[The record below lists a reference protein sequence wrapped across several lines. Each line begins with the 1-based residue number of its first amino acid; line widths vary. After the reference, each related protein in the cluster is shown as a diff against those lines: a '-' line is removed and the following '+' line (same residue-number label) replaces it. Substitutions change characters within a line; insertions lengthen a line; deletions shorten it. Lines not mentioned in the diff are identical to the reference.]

1 MPIRVAVNSTSLLS
15 PLTGIGQYT
24 YHLCKQ
30 LLEHPDIESD
40 FFYGMSWDRKLRE
53 CPVQGIVR
61 SKEIIKQWVP
71 GSYKLKDWLQ
81 KRAFSRG
88 QGAYDFD
95 LYHEPNYLP
104 LSYKHKLVLTVHD
117 VSFIRYPEAHPI
129 ERIRALERFPEA
141 VEKAD
146 AIITDSHFTA
156 RELMDCLPVDSAK
169 VVPIHLG
176 VTSAYHPR
184 PEQEVLPCLQRYGLD
199 YQGYILVVGTL
210 EPRKNLKLVLDAY
223 RSMPIKIQQQYPL
236 AVIGMKGWGTD
247 QIDKDMEVLIRS
259 GDLRLLGYVPTEDM
273 PLLYAAAKL
282 FVYPSMYE
290 GFGLPPLEAMA
301 SGVPVITSN
310 CASLPEVVGQ
320 AGVQVDAL
328 DVDGLR
334 EVVCNVL
341 ENRAQANTMIGKGIL
356 QAESFT
362 WEKCAAETVDVYKRV
377 LGH

>member
-1 MPIRVAVNSTSLLS
+1 MPIKLAINTTSLLS

-24 YHLCKQ
+24 YYLCKQ
-30 LLEHPDIESD
+30 FLDDPDIDPS
-40 FFYGMSWDRKLRE
+40 FFYGTRWNNEVRE
-53 CPVQGIVR
+53 APVQGIDHG
-61 SKEIIKQWVP
+61 KKLIKRFIP
-71 GSYKLKDWLQ
+71 DAYKLKDWLQ
-81 KRAFSRG
+81 KRTFSRG
-88 QGAYDFD
+88 QGAHDFD

-104 LSYKHKLVLTVHD
+104 LSYKHRLVLTVHD

-146 AIITDSHFTA
+146 AIITDSNFTA
-156 RELMDCLPVDSAK
+156 RELIDCLPVDSAK

-176 VTSAYHPR
+176 VTAAYHPR
-184 PEQEVLPCLQRYGLD
+184 SEQEVLPCMQRYGLD
-199 YQGYILVVGTL
+199 YQRYILVVGTL

-223 RSMPIKIQQQYPL
+223 RSMPRNIQQQYPL

-247 QIDKDMEVLIRS
+247 QIDKDMETLIRS

-328 DVDGLR
+328 DVGRLR

-341 ENRAQANTMIGKGIL
+341 ENREQANTMIGKGIL

>member
-1 MPIRVAVNSTSLLS
+1 MNATALLS

-24 YHLCKQ
+24 YHICQQ
-30 LLEHPDIESD
+30 LLNDPSVAPS
-40 FFYGMSWDRKLRE
+40 FFYGNQWRKDLQNK
-53 CPVQGIVR
+53 PIHGIEWKKKIFKSLIPNPYAVSR
-61 SKEIIKQWVP
+61 M
-71 GSYKLKDWLQ
+71 LQ
-81 KRAFSRG
+81 SRAFKKNTMS
-88 QGAYDFD
+88 FD

-104 LSYKHKLVLTVHD
+104 LSYEHKLVLTVHD

-156 RELMDCLPVDSAK
+156 CELMDCLPVDSAK

-176 VTSAYHPR
+176 VTAAYHPR
-184 PEQEVLPCLQRYGLD
+184 SKQELEPCMQRYGLD
-199 YQGYILVVGTL
+199 YQGYVLVVGTL

-223 RSMPIKIQQQYPL
+223 RSLPMKIQQQYPL
-236 AVIGMKGWGTD
+236 AVIGMKGWGTE
-247 QIDKDMEVLIRS
+247 QIDKDMEALIHS
-259 GDLRLLGYVPTEDM
+259 GHLRLLGYVPSEDM

-282 FVYPSMYE
+282 FVYPSIYE

-301 SGVPVITSN
+301 SGVPVITSDR
-310 CASLPEVVGQ
+310 ASLPEVVGQ
-320 AGVQVDAL
+320 AGIQVDAS

-334 EVVCNVL
+334 DAIGDVL
-341 ENRAQANTMIGKGIL
+341 NDTEKAEEMIGDGIL
-356 QAESFT
+356 QAKGFT
-362 WEKCAAETVDVYKRV
+362 WEKCASETVDVYKQV

>member
-1 MPIRVAVNSTSLLS
+1 MPIKLAINATCLLS

-30 LLEHPDIESD
+30 FLNHPEIEPS
-40 FFYGMSWDRKLRE
+40 FFYGAGWSKEVRKA
-53 CPVQGIVR
+53 PVQGIDHG
-61 SKEIIKQWVP
+61 KKLIKRFIP
-71 GSYKLKDWLQ
+71 GAYQIKDWLQ

-88 QGAYDFD
+88 QGAHGFEI
-95 LYHEPNYLP
+95 YHEPNYLP
-104 LSYKHKLVLTVHD
+104 LSYEHKLVLTVHD
-117 VSFIRYPEAHPI
+117 VSFIRYPDAHPV

-176 VTSAYHPR
+176 VTSEYHPR
-184 PEQEVLPCLQRYGLD
+184 SELAVMPCLQRYGLD

-223 RSMPIKIQQQYPL
+223 RSMPIKIQKEYPL
-236 AVIGMKGWGTD
+236 VVIGMKGWGTG
-247 QIDKDMEVLIRS
+247 QIDKEMDTLIHS
-259 GDLRLLGYVPTEDM
+259 GHLRLLGYVPTADM

-282 FVYPSMYE
+282 FVYPSIYE

-301 SGVPVITSN
+301 SGVPVITSD
-310 CASLPEVVGQ
+310 CASLPEVVGD
-320 AGVQVDAL
+320 AGIQVDAS
-328 DVDGLR
+328 DADGLR
-334 EVVCNVL
+334 NAICEVLDNA
-341 ENRAQANTMIGKGIL
+341 NQAKQMIGKGIL
-356 QAESFT
+356 QAETFT
-362 WEKCAAETVDVYKRV
+362 WEKCAAETIDVYKRV
-377 LGH
+377 LGD